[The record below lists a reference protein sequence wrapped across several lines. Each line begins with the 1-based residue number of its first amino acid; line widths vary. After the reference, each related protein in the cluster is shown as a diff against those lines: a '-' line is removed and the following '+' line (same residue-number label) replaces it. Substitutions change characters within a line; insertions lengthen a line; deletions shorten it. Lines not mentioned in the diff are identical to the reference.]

1 MRALDVVLFLPRMST
16 IRDLRTTPS
25 VGTHTLG
32 DMTKLDAKQVTR
44 TLTIELPESEWAAL
58 RSVEPDAIGWL
69 QGRIRE
75 RLQASGEAAPVSQF
89 ENAGRTSSDT
99 FWDADEYRSP
109 DARASGFERDDAIR
123 PPRTVPSL
131 SSAPV

>member
-1 MRALDVVLFLPRMST
+1 MGSMRALDVVLFLRRMST
-16 IRDLRTTPS
+16 IRDLRTTQS
-25 VGTHTLG
+25 AGTHTLG

-99 FWDADEYRSP
+99 FWDADEY
-109 DARASGFERDDAIR
+109 
-123 PPRTVPSL
+123 
-131 SSAPV
+131 

>member
-1 MRALDVVLFLPRMST
+1 MGSMRALDVVLFLPRMST

-75 RLQASGEAAPVSQF
+75 RLQASGEAPPVSQF
-89 ENAGRTSSDT
+89 ENAVRTSSDT
-99 FWDADEYRSP
+99 FWDADEY
-109 DARASGFERDDAIR
+109 
-123 PPRTVPSL
+123 
-131 SSAPV
+131 